1 MQFPERLPGFKGLIV
16 FWAVSAIVW
25 SVLEGDPGRVLV
37 FGLLTTI
44 VGLAYLFQRAMGG
57 RRLPVWSGV
66 LVMGLWGA
74 ALGAGTVLVT
84 LFLMAV
90 KTGLHAHGPE
100 FSTADIGA
108 LWGQAALWTAVGLL
122 IGLGLGLLIAARQ
135 SE

>member
-1 MQFPERLPGFKGLIV
+1 MRFPERVPGFKGLIV
-16 FWAVSAIVW
+16 FWGVSAVVW
-25 SVLEGDPGRVLV
+25 SVLEGDPGRVLL
-37 FGLLTTI
+37 FGMLTTI
-44 VGLAYLFQRAMGG
+44 AGLAYLFQRVMSG
-57 RRLPVWSGV
+57 RRLPIWSGV

-74 ALGAGTVLVT
+74 ALGASTVLVT
-84 LFLMAV
+84 LFLMVV

-100 FSTADIGA
+100 FSTTEIGA